1 MKRLILAM
9 SCVALLGGCTLFH
22 HEKIVEQPAPVK
34 VQEPRLVDAD
44 GVPIERVPF
53 RAGISSVTVENM
65 AKQHGC
71 TGGQGA
77 GLMTEQ
83 GPVEVYRMLCD
94 NGKVFRARCEL
105 RQCKAM

>member
-1 MKRLILAM
+1 MFQR
-9 SCVALLGGCTLFH
+9 
-22 HEKIVEQPAPVK
+22 EKVVVPVAPVK
-34 VQEPRLVDAD
+34 VAQSQLVDAD

-65 AKQHGC
+65 AKKQGC
-71 TGGQGA
+71 TGGVGA
-77 GLMTEQ
+77 GLMTEP
-83 GPVEVYRMLCD
+83 GPIEVYRMMCD